1 MLLADV
7 AAFKQLKTNWYKLVG
22 DLRFVIIWNKNV
34 KFLENNFIIIIGFR
48 ICGLISIDKDAIIF

>member
-1 MLLADV
+1 
-7 AAFKQLKTNWYKLVG
+7 
-22 DLRFVIIWNKNV
+22 LRLVIIWNKNV